1 MAKINLK
8 YEHGAKYR
16 ANKCIRSNASYN
28 PVRAKRY
35 LRAPQLSVNNK
46 CGEHNNQVNAY
57 STLNEQLGTF
67 DTQLF
72 GGIFFLLSFQNKQG
86 KHCNASIN
94 MHGTHNK

>member
-35 LRAPQLSVNNK
+35 LRALQLSVNNK
-46 CGEHNNQVNAY
+46 CGEQ
-57 STLNEQLGTF
+57 QQPG
-67 DTQLF
+67 QR
-72 GGIFFLLSFQNKQG
+72 I
-86 KHCNASIN
+86 
-94 MHGTHNK
+94 

>member
-46 CGEHNNQVNAY
+46 CGEHNN
-57 STLNEQLGTF
+57 
-67 DTQLF
+67 TQL
-72 GGIFFLLSFQNKQG
+72 
-86 KHCNASIN
+86 NAISKEIIMNPIPTCIEHTISEEIIIN
-94 MHGTHNK
+94 LVNM